1 MKVFIAF
8 CMMLWCGTA
17 IASTI
22 VVEDRRGPQTFDR
35 TPERIVVLDWALAQ
49 QVLDLGIVPVAAP
62 EIGLYRDWVEE
73 PAMPDGVVDIG
84 RRDAP
89 NLELLST
96 LNPDVI
102 VASDLSEAD
111 VARLEQIA
119 PTLVFAAFDG
129 DHDNVAMARR
139 IYLTLA
145 RLFDR
150 DAFAQ
155 AQLDKMETE
164 IDRLSLDLRQARY
177 RMPPGPDRP
186 SLVMWIGLA
195 MTAVA
200 VGLAALMLTQ
210 GDTGWGAAWP
220 TALTFE
226 LRWPRVLAAAAAGL
240 SMALSGVI
248 LQRLIRNPLA
258 SPDILG
264 VSAGA
269 TFGLV
274 ATAVFGGA
282 SIHEIG
288 PGAAILGS
296 LVVLALLLWL
306 GQRHQHAPTTVA
318 LTGIALAAL
327 LDALVKVALAA
338 GSDDSY
344 AIIGWLGGST
354 YRVTPT
360 EAVLLTLVAG
370 LGLAVVVG
378 LRRWLTLLS
387 TGDDIALARG
397 LSLRLARPACLTLA
411 ATLAALV
418 TAWLG
423 PVAFVGLLAPHAAVM
438 LGARRAADQ
447 TLVAGLIGALLMI
460 GSDWLGRTILFP
472 TQLPA
477 GTVASILGGSYF
489 MFLLL
494 RRRVL

>member
-22 VVEDRRGPQTFDR
+22 VVEDRRGAQTFDR

-139 IYLTLA
+139 IYFTLA

-177 RMPPGPDRP
+177 GEIADVAIIRMNDLSTVWIYGENSFAEAALHRLGLRNALPQSANRWGVVQRP
-186 SLVMWIGLA
+186 LESLAEVGSGAVLAIRPHMRGTQVFETVMWRFMPFVQKQRFAEVPPVWSYGGILA
-195 MTAVA
+195 LGRHARA
-200 VGLAALMLTQ
+200 IH
-210 GDTGWGAAWP
+210 
-220 TALTFE
+220 
-226 LRWPRVLAAAAAGL
+226 AGL
-240 SMALSGVI
+240 TS
-248 LQRLIRNPLA
+248 
-258 SPDILG
+258 
-264 VSAGA
+264 
-269 TFGLV
+269 
-274 ATAVFGGA
+274 
-282 SIHEIG
+282 
-288 PGAAILGS
+288 
-296 LVVLALLLWL
+296 
-306 GQRHQHAPTTVA
+306 
-318 LTGIALAAL
+318 
-327 LDALVKVALAA
+327 
-338 GSDDSY
+338 
-344 AIIGWLGGST
+344 
-354 YRVTPT
+354 
-360 EAVLLTLVAG
+360 
-370 LGLAVVVG
+370 
-378 LRRWLTLLS
+378 
-387 TGDDIALARG
+387 
-397 LSLRLARPACLTLA
+397 
-411 ATLAALV
+411 
-418 TAWLG
+418 
-423 PVAFVGLLAPHAAVM
+423 LAP
-438 LGARRAADQ
+438 
-447 TLVAGLIGALLMI
+447 
-460 GSDWLGRTILFP
+460 
-472 TQLPA
+472 
-477 GTVASILGGSYF
+477 
-489 MFLLL
+489 
-494 RRRVL
+494 